1 MADAEELGN
10 PRSQEHGSPAF
21 PRLTGFQG
29 RFDWQAR
36 APSSKR
42 HAFCLRCE
50 KVAQMDDFYA
60 FLRKKGLSEKNLAR
74 KIESWSNT
82 ETLDFAK
89 EACLLL
95 REQPE
100 KPGTIFRFSA
110 SSTLSGAPFP
120 CSSTECRLERLDPLA
135 RFAALYADQV
145 YIQNPLE
152 RYYFWERIGDENKQI
167 VAGDVLCLLYLRPLF
182 EAGLLSVKNGTVA
195 LCEEC
200 LAQQVALEE
209 ETRER
214 LERPRKRL
222 QERYLKNVE
231 VYVVKRENETF
242 LTCQGPEQLLGH
254 STVDFM
260 GNLPKPLV
268 EKFAKGEHKVSKRD
282 VRKYGFVDS
291 WVDSIMSDLFRQN
304 IDVYLSRSQYLTDRE
319 IDLDVVTSVGEPETI
334 HDCKSLLAGLS
345 HTVPAVQGV
354 RLDRL
359 VRLRQK
365 ESEAFE
371 VYRDA
376 LGRVLNQA
384 RALKPKE
391 MRQLIEDEVR
401 PEVHRIEH
409 AVKNARRLL
418 LESLTRDLIVSTGFI
433 AVGLF
438 GGFLSP
444 RAAEV
449 VTTLGG
455 LNFVRSVAEKVSQ
468 VQKDPAGVV
477 EKPYYFLWKLKRQG
491 SVGR

>member
-1 MADAEELGN
+1 
-10 PRSQEHGSPAF
+10 
-21 PRLTGFQG
+21 
-29 RFDWQAR
+29 
-36 APSSKR
+36 
-42 HAFCLRCE
+42 
-50 KVAQMDDFYA
+50 MDDFYA
-60 FLRKKGLSEKNLAR
+60 FLHKKGLSEKNSAR
-74 KIESWSNT
+74 KIDSWSNT
-82 ETLDFAK
+82 KTLDFAK
-89 EACLLL
+89 EASLLL

-100 KPGTIFRFSA
+100 KSGTIFRFSA

-120 CSSTECRLERLDPLA
+120 CSSIECRLERLDSLA

-152 RYYFWERIGDENKQI
+152 RYYFWEHIGDENKQI

-200 LAQQVALEE
+200 LAQRVALEE
-209 ETRER
+209 EIGER

-222 QERYLKNVE
+222 QEIYSKNVE

-254 STVDFM
+254 SSVDFI
-260 GNLPKPLV
+260 GDLPKPLV
-268 EKFAKGEHKVSKRD
+268 AKFASKGEHKVSKRD

-291 WVDSIMSDLFRQN
+291 WVDSIIKDLFRQN
-304 IDVYLSRSQYLTDRE
+304 IDVHFSKSQYLTDRE
-319 IDLDVVTSVGEPETI
+319 VDLNVVTSVGEPETI

-391 MRQLIEDEVR
+391 MRQLIDDEVR
-401 PEVHRIEH
+401 PEVHKIEQ

-418 LESLTRDLIVSTGFI
+418 VESLTRDLVVSAGFI

-449 VTTLGG
+449 VTALGG
-455 LNFVRSVAEKVSQ
+455 LTFARSVAEKVSQ
-468 VQKDPAGVV
+468 VRKDPAGVV